1 MQLMSVTF
9 TLDDFQKK
17 NNLNQS
23 SQFLFTTTKV
33 FQSLCPYRQWQ
44 ATEYSLILE
53 TFQCHMQ
60 TYKHTGHNLTLHIIV
75 KTRAFD
81 I

>member
-9 TLDDFQKK
+9 TLDDVQK
-17 NNLNQS
+17 NNLNLC

-60 TYKHTGHNLTLHIIV
+60 RHTNTQLIT
-75 KTRAFD
+75 
-81 I
+81 